1 MFGRKWLY
9 HLSRHC
15 FPRLPGMCVATSFQE
30 MLSRVSRPRMILRAA
45 QSATRSVLGK
55 LRGRRSTCHPPG
67 EDSVFL
73 FAPCLRAVLLHS
85 APAAAGCTEG
95 SLPLPFPPAGSFST
109 PRRGRLRPTP
119 LSVFCLPNFLL
130 FHDFS
135 ENDLTSNSS

>member
-45 QSATRSVLGK
+45 QSPTRSVLGK

-73 FAPCLRAVLLHS
+73 FAPCLRAVLLHP
-85 APAAAGCTEG
+85 APG
-95 SLPLPFPPAGSFST
+95 SGRVHRKKLAPPFPS
-109 PRRGRLRPTP
+109 PRVPSVPPQGRLRPTP
-119 LSVFCLPNFLL
+119 LSAFCHVSQISTFSYDFLIREKIL
-130 FHDFS
+130 
-135 ENDLTSNSS
+135 